1 MATRGD
7 KMIIN
12 DGYRLRFRD
21 GKFYDDERPVSKQEI
36 AQLNVALEKRR
47 AQTYIEKYGA
57 DSLT

>member
-1 MATRGD
+1 
-7 KMIIN
+7 MIIN